1 MKSERKFDCAIYSQN
16 IKHRNN
22 VRRHEKA
29 CCAGEKEKVEYTCKM
44 CEKKCTREE
53 FKTPFRSWKMKAL
66 FLRRKHFHTLF
77 FRNNLHET
85 FLLPKK
91 DFRKKGILRDL
102 FYFLIC
108 ILFSIFATQ
117 AHSQLRLL
125 AKNISLRNWLYS
137 SSFLYRFPGITGNLE
152 QKYFT
157 DHRTANTIQL
167 FVAIKAN
174 FSGVFFFWTSRR
186 ERKFPRDFL
195 IKIVTC
201 LFACHCNRH

>member
-53 FKTPFRSWKMKAL
+53 FKTPFRCWKMKAL

-77 FRNNLHET
+77 FRNNLHEI

-91 DFRKKGILRDL
+91 DFRKKEFLEICSIFKYV
-102 FYFLIC
+102 FYFLS
-108 ILFSIFATQ
+108 L
-117 AHSQLRLL
+117 QLKL
-125 AKNISLRNWLYS
+125 
-137 SSFLYRFPGITGNLE
+137 
-152 QKYFT
+152 
-157 DHRTANTIQL
+157 TANCVCWQKTYHFVIDSILPL
-167 FVAIKAN
+167 F
-174 FSGVFFFWTSRR
+174 FTT
-186 ERKFPRDFL
+186 FPE
-195 IKIVTC
+195 
-201 LFACHCNRH
+201 